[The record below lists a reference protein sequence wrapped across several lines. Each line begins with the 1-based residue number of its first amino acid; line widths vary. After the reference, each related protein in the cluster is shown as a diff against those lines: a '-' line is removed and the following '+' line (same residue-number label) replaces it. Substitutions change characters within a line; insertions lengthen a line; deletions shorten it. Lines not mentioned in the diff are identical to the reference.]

1 MIVVALF
8 AALMT
13 VGAYIKVPM
22 WPVPA
27 TMQFMFSVM
36 AGLML
41 GAKLGALSQVVY
53 LLIGLIGVPVF
64 SGGGSGIGYVA
75 QPSFGFLIGFA
86 VAAYIIGAIYEKRK
100 SLLGAGLASV
110 AGLVGMYAVGLPY
123 MYVVVNHIMGSDM
136 TVWSTIFSGML
147 IFLPGDVIKIVAA
160 VAIAPKVAE
169 RVGLASAKRQAA

>member
-41 GAKLGALSQVVY
+41 GAKLGALS
-53 LLIGLIGVPVF
+53 
-64 SGGGSGIGYVA
+64 
-75 QPSFGFLIGFA
+75 
-86 VAAYIIGAIYEKRK
+86 
-100 SLLGAGLASV
+100 
-110 AGLVGMYAVGLPY
+110 
-123 MYVVVNHIMGSDM
+123 
-136 TVWSTIFSGML
+136 
-147 IFLPGDVIKIVAA
+147 
-160 VAIAPKVAE
+160 
-169 RVGLASAKRQAA
+169 